1 MKYLIFIFLS
11 ILSIN
16 TFATGGSFG
25 GGGASGDW
33 GEQCNAGEQ
42 VPTGYTVS
50 GLGSTFSGS
59 TPESARD
66 AYITELKKRYDSYYW
81 PSQLYACTPPQGN
94 YLFCNF
100 KNNGG
105 SIETVRVNFATKPQ
119 VCDECPSGQERIN
132 GYCQTKKCPVGQSL
146 VNGSCVQKTCPIGQT
161 LNSSGN
167 CMPRDD
173 QCPAGQ
179 IMVNGRCTIDPN
191 NDNDPPPESEWPP
204 FCEWAS
210 EMCQW
215 HKEWQQWSNDYA
227 ANEEKSNLDREELK
241 RIGLD
246 SKEYLSEINTKQDA
260 IKQAIQDNSL
270 TLDKIKD
277 QDKQF
282 YDELRL
288 WLKNFD
294 PNYPDPE
301 NPQPPSE
308 QYPAVKFPE
317 FCDWSVQVCN
327 WYLDWKD
334 WRTDYNAHNLTLQEK
349 FAEHLE
355 RLKEIKE
362 QDALNYEKA
371 DDYYKDSKSFFDD
384 VRDFFDWYKNQ
395 EDEPLPEPEQ
405 PTEQPEPTYPQPD
418 DNQRVNWQ
426 ESCPLTQAD
435 QTIVIDGVSTTIK
448 GFDMSEACS
457 MASKMRPLILLAGAL
472 ISVLI
477 IARGHS

>member
-1 MKYLIFIFLS
+1 MKYLILIFLS
-11 ILSIN
+11 ILSLN
-16 TFATGGSFG
+16 TFAAGGSFG
-25 GGGASGDW
+25 GGGA
-33 GEQCNAGEQ
+33 
-42 VPTGYTVS
+42 
-50 GLGSTFSGS
+50 
-59 TPESARD
+59 
-66 AYITELKKRYDSYYW
+66 
-81 PSQLYACTPPQGN
+81 
-94 YLFCNF
+94 
-100 KNNGG
+100 GG
-105 SIETVRVNFATKPQ
+105 SWSEPPKQCEPNIIYGHYNNYDPPYSSRQEACNQTAANKWLPHFSSFPVSWVNNTCVIGRGSLNYDFSASSKSNEKYDPE
-119 VCDECPSGQERIN
+119 CENKCPSGYEKDAN
-132 GYCQTKKCPVGQSL
+132 GKCQPKKCPVGETL
-146 VNGSCVQKTCPIGQT
+146 VNGQCQKKQCPAGQA
-161 LNSSGN
+161 LDSLGQ

-173 QCPAGQ
+173 SCPAGQ
-179 IMVNGRCTIDPN
+179 IMVNGRCTVDPKKP
-191 NDNDPPPESEWPP
+191 DDENDPPASSEWPP

-227 ANEEKSNLDREELK
+227 ANEEKANLDREELK
-241 RIGLD
+241 RLGLD
-246 SKEYLSEINTKQDA
+246 SKEQLTEINSKQEA

-288 WLKNFD
+288 WLNNFD
-294 PNYPDPE
+294 PE
-301 NPQPPSE
+301 QGTPSE
-308 QYPAVKFPE
+308 QYPPVEFPE

-362 QDALNYEKA
+362 QDALAYEKS
-371 DDYYKDSKSFFDD
+371 DDHYKESKSFFED

-405 PTEQPEPTYPQPD
+405 PTAQPEPTYPQPD

-435 QTIVIDGVSTTIK
+435 QTIVIDGVATTIK

>member
-1 MKYLIFIFLS
+1 MKYLILIFLS

-16 TFATGGSFG
+16 TFASSFG

-33 GEQCNAGEQ
+33 GPSCDSEKPTVEWLNKGQSFPDKLSASKLTIQ
-42 VPTGYTVS
+42 QLIADVPT
-50 GLGSTFSGS
+50 
-59 TPESARD
+59 R
-66 AYITELKKRYDSYYW
+66 SYSYQ
-81 PSQLYACTPPQGN
+81 SDN
-94 YLFCNF
+94 
-100 KNNGG
+100 
-105 SIETVRVNFATKPQ
+105 
-119 VCDECPSGQERIN
+119 CPSSPISSGTCTVTYLANHNSPHVYNVSIS
-132 GYCQTKKCPVGQSL
+132 YSLKQTICDTCPVGYERSSSGQ
-146 VNGSCVQKTCPIGQT
+146 CVPKKCPIGQT
-161 LNSSGN
+161 LINGQCKAKQCPAGQALDNNGN

-179 IMVNGRCTIDPN
+179 IMVNGRCTQDPN
-191 NDNDPPPESEWPP
+191 GGDEPPPPAEWPP

-227 ANEEKSNLDREELK
+227 ANEEKANLDREELK
-241 RIGLD
+241 RLSLD
-246 SKEYLSEINTKQDA
+246 SKEQLTEINSKQEA
-260 IKQAIQDNSL
+260 IKEAIQNNSL

-277 QDKQF
+277 QDKIF

-288 WLKNFD
+288 WLNNFD
-294 PNYPDPE
+294 PE
-301 NPQPPSE
+301 QGTPSV
-308 QYPAVKFPE
+308 QYPPVEFPK

-334 WRTDYNAHNLTLQEK
+334 WRTDYNANNIQMKEK
-349 FAEHLE
+349 FDEHLA
-355 RLKEIKE
+355 RLQEIKE
-362 QDALNYEKA
+362 QDALAYEKS
-371 DDYYKDSKSFFDD
+371 DDHYKESKSFFED
-384 VRDFFDWYKNQ
+384 VREFFDWYKNQ

>member
-16 TFATGGSFG
+16 TFAAFG
-25 GGGASGDW
+25 GGGAGGSW
-33 GEQCNAGEQ
+33 GEPEQCPPENIKIWTVFGASS
-42 VPTGYTVS
+42 PVS
-50 GLGSTFSGS
+50 GLAACAEAGGAWFSGTS
-59 TPESARD
+59 FPCRKDGQQSR
-66 AYITELKKRYDSYYW
+66 
-81 PSQLYACTPPQGN
+81 P
-94 YLFCNF
+94 
-100 KNNGG
+100 
-105 SIETVRVNFATKPQ
+105 IETNIKNPAYDPSCAAK
-119 VCDECPSGQERIN
+119 CPAGYEKDAN
-132 GYCQTKKCPVGQSL
+132 GKCQPKKCPVGETL
-146 VNGSCVQKTCPIGQT
+146 VNGQCQKKQCPAGQALDT
-161 LNSSGN
+161 NGN

-179 IMVNGRCTIDPN
+179 IMVNGRCTQDPSAG
-191 NDNDPPPESEWPP
+191 DPPPPPAEWPA

-227 ANEEKSNLDREELK
+227 ANEEKANLDREELK
-241 RIGLD
+241 RLGLD
-246 SKEYLSEINTKQDA
+246 SKEQLTEINSKQEA
-260 IKQAIQDNSL
+260 IKEAIQNNSL

-277 QDKQF
+277 QDKIF

-288 WLKNFD
+288 WLNNFD
-294 PNYPDPE
+294 PE
-301 NPQPPSE
+301 QGSPSE
-308 QYPAVKFPE
+308 QYPPVEFPK

-362 QDALNYEKA
+362 QDALAYEKS
-371 DDYYKDSKSFFDD
+371 DDHYKESKSFFED
-384 VRDFFDWYKNQ
+384 VREFFDWYKNQ